1 MVRFLVESG
10 YTVFCMSWRNPDA
23 GMQDIGF
30 DDYLEQGLF
39 EALEAV
45 GAVTGGARIHAAGYC
60 LGGTLLS
67 IGAAAMARDGDARLA
82 SLTLFC
88 AQTDFADAGEL
99 QTFTTE
105 DQVAFLEELMSAQGY
120 LEGDQMGEAFK
131 HLRSRDLIWS
141 SMIKSY
147 WLGEADQPNDLMT
160 WNADATRMPARMHSE
175 YLRRFFLHND
185 LVEGRFEARGRPVAL
200 TDIQAPM
207 FLVGTETDHVAPWRS
222 VYKAHLFTRSAIT
235 FVLASG
241 GHNAGVVSEPGH
253 PRRHYSIRTHE
264 PDAAF
269 IGPAPGTYVLQ
280 R

>member
-1 MVRFLVESG
+1 
-10 YTVFCMSWRNPDA
+10 
-23 GMQDIGF
+23 
-30 DDYLEQGLF
+30 
-39 EALEAV
+39 
-45 GAVTGGARIHAAGYC
+45 
-60 LGGTLLS
+60 
-67 IGAAAMARDGDARLA
+67 
-82 SLTLFC
+82 
-88 AQTDFADAGEL
+88 
-99 QTFTTE
+99 
-105 DQVAFLEELMSAQGY
+105 
-120 LEGDQMGEAFK
+120 
-131 HLRSRDLIWS
+131 
-141 SMIKSY
+141 
-147 WLGEADQPNDLMT
+147 MT

-253 PRRHYSIRTHE
+253 TRRHYNIRTHE

-269 IGPAPGTYVLQ
+269 IGPDDWLGLAERRDGSWWLAWRDWLDKQSGDMAEPPPMGGTYAASLGPAPGTYVLQ